1 MVIFVP
7 NLASFLLKISSGKD
21 QRRIFELALE
31 EAEMSKAADSLEL
44 AMAEGKA
51 KGLEHDLSKSKA
63 EGNVEDSAHHQL
75 EATRELAH
83 PHGQTLKE
91 EAVMDF
97 DASTDVSDGP

>member
-1 MVIFVP
+1 MVLLRIF
-7 NLASFLLKISSGKD
+7 SEQG
-21 QRRIFELALE
+21 QRKTFELAVE
-31 EAEMSKAADSLEL
+31 RVGKSKVVEKLKVVGPIEL

-91 EAVMDF
+91 EAVVDF

>member
-1 MVIFVP
+1 MQDP
-7 NLASFLLKISSGKD
+7 
-21 QRRIFELALE
+21 RRIDEWVDE
-31 EAEMSKAADSLEL
+31 EVEDPEVVVLPLEL

-91 EAVMDF
+91 EAVVDF